1 MQFKRFA
8 VVTLMGAALMA
19 SGCNRATLAEKHSP
33 VKVDSTD
40 VKGIMRVTLEKR
52 AAERI
57 GLQTVAV
64 RDEEVVLAGGTKT
77 LKVVPYGALMY
88 DTKGETWTF
97 TNPTPLVFVRQ
108 HIVVESIVGDRAF
121 LAEGPAVGTLVVT
134 VGATELMG
142 AEHKYGQ

>member
-19 SGCNRATLAEKHSP
+19 SGCHNTTVAEKHNP
-33 VKVDSTD
+33 AKVDTTE

-64 RDEEVVLAGGTKT
+64 RDEEVVSAGSSRMV
-77 LKVVPYGALMY
+77 KVVPYGALMY

-97 TNPTPLVFVRQ
+97 TNPKPLVFVRQ

-121 LAEGPAVGTLVVT
+121 LAEGPPTGTLVVT